1 MQTCLVLSDP
11 VRELRA
17 ERESRAMAA
26 AWVRQGQGGDRGN
39 RAHEGLPD
47 ACITTKRT
55 CRDTRAMSLQDIY
68 ERILSSLHEAMLDDA
83 YWPVAS
89 ALMDEACGSKGNILV
104 SGDACAA
111 PHCAIFLARWFYRG
125 QRHEEYETEYF
136 NAYHHR
142 DERGPRL
149 RDLPDSKIVSV
160 DELYTDHEKRISLAY
175 NEMLMRSDTQNGL
188 HARLDGPDDSWIVWT
203 AADPVDDVGWSSRR
217 VEMVSRILP
226 HVRQFVRVRLALVN
240 ARALGT
246 TMADLLDN
254 TGCGIIQ
261 LDPQGRIVATN
272 GRALE
277 LLRKGDGLT
286 DDEGGLRARLPQE
299 DATLQSLLARALPR
313 FGGGVSGSMMVTR
326 SVGSPPR
333 LVLHVSPVGAGRPDL
348 RASRVGAIV
357 LIVKPETRTIA
368 DPELVAG
375 ALGLT
380 PAETRVAMM
389 LAEGCTL
396 LDIAVATGRSKGT
409 VRWHLKQIFA
419 KNRISRQVE
428 LVQLVRSLSIVAG
441 GRH

>member
-55 CRDTRAMSLQDIY
+55 CRDTRAMSLQDLY

-104 SGDACAA
+104 SGDAGAA

-175 NEMLMRSDTQNGL
+175 NEMLVRSDTQNGL

-240 ARALGT
+240 ARAVGT
-246 TMADLLDN
+246 TMAGLLDN

-286 DDEGGLRARLPQE
+286 DDEGGLRARMPQE

-348 RASRVGAIV
+348 RAIRVGAIV
-357 LIVKPETRTIA
+357 LIVRPETRTIA

-389 LAEGCTL
+389 LAEGSTL
-396 LDIAVATGRSKGT
+396 GDIAAATGRSKGT
-409 VRWHLKQIFA
+409 VRWHLKQIFE

-428 LVQLVRSLSIVAG
+428 LVQLVRSLSVVAG
-441 GRH
+441 RRQ